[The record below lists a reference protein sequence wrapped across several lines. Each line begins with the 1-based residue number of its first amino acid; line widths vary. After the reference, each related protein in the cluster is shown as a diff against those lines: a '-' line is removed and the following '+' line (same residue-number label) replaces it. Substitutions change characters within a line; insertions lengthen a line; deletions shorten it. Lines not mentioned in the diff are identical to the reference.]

1 VTRPPQKPSF
11 GKAAEE
17 SNATG
22 DPRPDGEFEQLF
34 AEWKAT
40 GDPRLRERLIL
51 LQHNLV
57 AYLAWRFA
65 DRGEALEDIIQQG
78 TIGLIQAIDHFDP
91 TRGVRFYSFAAP
103 TIIGEIR
110 RYFRDKASVIRI
122 PRRVQEVHRTINQRI
137 DSLTQ
142 ELNRSPTY
150 AEIARTLN
158 MEVEEVI
165 EALEMGKVTDP
176 VSLDDSLPCIDGAP
190 AVISDHIGESD
201 PALELWN
208 DKAALEA
215 ALNTLSEQ
223 ERTVLE
229 YAYFEGYSQ
238 AEISRRL
245 QVSQMHVSRLL
256 RRSLE
261 RLRKMLV
268 QEQE

>member
-1 VTRPPQKPSF
+1 VFHSAQSTSPASLADKNST
-11 GKAAEE
+11 
-17 SNATG
+17 SG
-22 DPRPDGEFEQLF
+22 DPRRDSEFDQIF

-57 AYLAWRFA
+57 AYLAWRFV
-65 DRGEALEDIIQQG
+65 DRGEAMEDIIQQG

-91 TRGVRFYSFAAP
+91 ARGVRFYSFAAP

-110 RYFRDKASVIRI
+110 RYFRDKASVVRI
-122 PRRVQEVHRTINQRI
+122 PRRVQDVHRAINQKI
-137 DSLTQ
+137 DVLTQ
-142 ELNRSPTY
+142 ELNRSPTHL
-150 AEIARTLN
+150 EIARSLG
-158 MEVEEVI
+158 MEAEEVI
-165 EALEMGKVTDP
+165 EALEMGMVADP

-190 AVISDHIGESD
+190 AVVSDHIGESD

-208 DKAALEA
+208 DKASLQSALSS
-215 ALNTLSEQ
+215 LSQQ

-245 QVSQMHVSRLL
+245 EVSQMHVSRLL
-256 RRSLE
+256 RRSLA
-261 RLRKMLV
+261 RLRAILIK
-268 QEQE
+268 EQ